1 MKPIA
6 DIPKSTLLYTLLV
19 FIFAAYAVV
28 RVINLSQAVQKV
40 KATADTKS
48 YARISN
54 ESLLGSGFLASS
66 RPFVFPL
73 LLKTFRNEPETV
85 AWAQGLISIV
95 SWSLLAACLASALRA
110 PLARLA
116 AFGLI
121 LFFSLNRYII
131 GWDSV
136 LLTESLSLSFLALFI
151 AAWLWLIREWHWAK
165 VVSILVVAL
174 LWTFA
179 RDTNAWVVLMIALF
193 LLVLLGLRVIDREY
207 LLLGSAFL
215 ILFLLSNL
223 SADLGD
229 RWVFPFQNVLGRRI
243 LPDARAVNFFT
254 GCGMPMSPELMQ
266 LAGGYAN
273 SSDRAFYEDPALQA
287 YRLWLHQ
294 AGKACYMKW
303 LLSDPL
309 ESMQAPLTEF
319 DALIGMQNIQ
329 PFLFSKRFSPILP
342 ARLEAM
348 LFPRHQLVPVLV
360 VLWAAALIA
369 ILTRVWR
376 QNKAWWV
383 AIGII
388 VLIFPHYFITW
399 HGDVMGIYRHVVSAS
414 VQFYLGMWLLILL
427 ALDQVLSFRTIQAGR
442 LRPLFMRSAK

>member
-1 MKPIA
+1 
-6 DIPKSTLLYTLLV
+6 
-19 FIFAAYAVV
+19 
-28 RVINLSQAVQKV
+28 
-40 KATADTKS
+40 
-48 YARISN
+48 
-54 ESLLGSGFLASS
+54 
-66 RPFVFPL
+66 
-73 LLKTFRNEPETV
+73 
-85 AWAQGLISIV
+85 
-95 SWSLLAACLASALRA
+95 
-110 PLARLA
+110 
-116 AFGLI
+116 
-121 LFFSLNRYII
+121 
-131 GWDSV
+131 
-136 LLTESLSLSFLALFI
+136 
-151 AAWLWLIREWHWAK
+151 AWLWLIREWHWSK
-165 VVSILVVAL
+165 VISILVVAL

-266 LAGGYAN
+266 LSGGYAN
-273 SSDRAFYEDPALQA
+273 NSDRAFYEDPALQA

-348 LFPRHQLVPVLV
+348 LFPRHQLVLVLV

-383 AIGII
+383 AIGLS